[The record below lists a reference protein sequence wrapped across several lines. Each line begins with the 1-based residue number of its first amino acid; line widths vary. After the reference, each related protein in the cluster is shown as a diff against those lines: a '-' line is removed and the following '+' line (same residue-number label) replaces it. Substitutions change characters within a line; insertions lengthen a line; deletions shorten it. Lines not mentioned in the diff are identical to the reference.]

1 MRSTYSDGHVI
12 GFPNGDQQI
21 NTQEDPTSNHIYGKS
36 NSPYGPLYQLS
47 NMCLE
52 DGYSVLYGAESI
64 PDKSAAERLLED
76 IKNVNTTQEVLNI
89 YQKAISL

>member
-1 MRSTYSDGHVI
+1 METANKHTRR
-12 GFPNGDQQI
+12 
-21 NTQEDPTSNHIYGKS
+21 PTSSHIYGKS

-64 PDKSAAERLLED
+64 PDKSAAEQLLED
-76 IKNVNTTQEVLNI
+76 IKNVNTTQEVLNN
-89 YQKAISL
+89 ISKGHLTVINADSI